1 LGILLLRLDQIMPNR
16 ARGSELWSEILQV
29 SVSPETKEQVAELAA
44 TEGKSQSSKA
54 RELLETALG
63 KEPSPDD

>member
-1 LGILLLRLDQIMPNR
+1 MPNR

-63 KEPSPDD
+63 KEPSPGD